1 VSLRLGSGA
10 ERPQPLVL
18 AFPYL
23 ALTPADASS
32 AGLYGNDKYRY
43 AQRSKY
49 EKWCSHG
56 VTAAAFW
63 VLARSAEAIS
73 APSIFVAQSMSEYRA
88 KVELLILIKFIS
100 NPLLRVAHVA
110 EANRARPSQREYC
123 AFQDH

>member
-1 VSLRLGSGA
+1 MSLRLGSGA

-18 AFPYL
+18 AFPFL

-56 VTAAAFW
+56 VTAGR
-63 VLARSAEAIS
+63 LLGLGPEALS
-73 APSIFVAQSMSEYRA
+73 LFLR
-88 KVELLILIKFIS
+88 
-100 NPLLRVAHVA
+100 PLYLSR
-110 EANRARPSQREYC
+110 NQCLNIGQKLSC
-123 AFQDH
+123 